1 MKWHV
6 YDLIPIDFGWQHSKT
21 VREAL
26 AEIAESQEEFD
37 HPDGLNT
44 KGAKAFLEA
53 WESAKAAATVKGW
66 EGDFR
71 QDPIVFWLPSG
82 HGFDYGFAF
91 KQDNNGTTFV
101 VSPHALPWL
110 DQFT

>member
-1 MKWHV
+1 MSWHV
-6 YDLIPIDFGWQHSKT
+6 YDLIPIDFGWEHVKSVKET
-21 VREAL
+21 LSA
-26 AEIAESQEEFD
+26 IASSHEEFN

-44 KGAKAFLEA
+44 ANAKLFLEA
-53 WESAKAAATVKGW
+53 WESAKVAASERGW

-71 QDPIVFWLPSG
+71 QDPAVFWLPSG
-82 HGFDYGFAF
+82 HDFDYGFVF
-91 KQDNNGTTFV
+91 KQDNNGITFV